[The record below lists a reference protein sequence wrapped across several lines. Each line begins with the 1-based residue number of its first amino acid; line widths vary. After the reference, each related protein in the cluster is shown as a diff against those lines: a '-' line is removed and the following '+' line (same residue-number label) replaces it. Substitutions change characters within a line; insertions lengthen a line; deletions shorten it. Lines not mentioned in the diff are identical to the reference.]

1 MDGLEG
7 ARHTVFPLWPL
18 PVNSPQVH
26 KNCSDVPMSRLK
38 GPQGNGAGWTQHLQE
53 FDRIKECPS
62 QSQRLWAKSRV
73 TGVIQ
78 RVG

>member
-53 FDRIKECPS
+53 DLGPHWKSLRGQWEGTQPPS
-62 QSQRLWAKSRV
+62 WPNHP
-73 TGVIQ
+73 GN
-78 RVG
+78 

>member
-53 FDRIKECPS
+53 DLGGWNPENSREFLASPYPDLCP
-62 QSQRLWAKSRV
+62 QPF
-73 TGVIQ
+73 
-78 RVG
+78 